1 MKDLIIFS
9 ALIIGVSL
17 PLMYILL
24 RMLFKQSLLVTFG
37 MIWLMVQAI
46 LLILTFGVGKLGSLT
61 DFLWAFPIG
70 ISFMVVG
77 YLYLYRKIRVVLK
90 TLNGKIL
97 ELSAGNLDTI
107 FDKELLGRKDEL
119 GEISNSIQLLV
130 KKLQEVI
137 EGVKINLSI
146 VSDASNQLSSSSQQL
161 AQGAS
166 EQAASVEEISS
177 TMEQLASNISQ
188 NTSNANQTRKI
199 AGQAGSEM
207 IEISGS
213 VSKSVEATRL
223 ISNKIKVITDI
234 AFQTNILALN
244 AAVEAA
250 RAGEYGKGF
259 AVVAAEVRKLAEY
272 SKDAAGEIILLTSNS
287 LELAEKSAIR
297 MKDLLPEVEKTTGYV
312 EEISAS
318 SHEQSSNVSQ
328 VNLAMQQLNN
338 ITQQNAAASEELA
351 TSAEE
356 LSVQALRLEDVI
368 SFFKLN
374 NQLSHSL
381 KNTPVSN
388 LYKKELTKKP
398 PVKPGT
404 FSVPKSNREQTS
416 VKKEVKSKQESSS
429 SGSTIKAKTNTTRTQ
444 TPQKTSNSGNKLNIE
459 PERFRINMDESDSGF
474 ERF

>member
-250 RAGEYGKGF
+250 RAGESGKGF
-259 AVVAAEVRKLAEY
+259 GVVASEVRKLAER
-272 SKDAAGEIILLTSNS
+272 SKIAADEIVGLATNS
-287 LELAEKSAIR
+287 LRMSEEANSLLEK
-297 MKDLLPEVEKTTGYV
+297 LLPDIEKTAELV
-312 EEISAS
+312 QEIRAS
-318 SHEQSSNVSQ
+318 GREQEIGITQ
-328 VNLAMQQLNN
+328 VNQSVMQLNT
-338 ITQQNAAASEELA
+338 ITQQNAASSEELA
-351 TSAEE
+351 SSAEE
-356 LSVQALRLEDVI
+356 LAAQAELLNESVA
-368 SFFKLN
+368 FFK
-374 NQLSHSL
+374 
-381 KNTPVSN
+381 V
-388 LYKKELTKKP
+388 
-398 PVKPGT
+398 
-404 FSVPKSNREQTS
+404 
-416 VKKEVKSKQESSS
+416 
-429 SGSTIKAKTNTTRTQ
+429 
-444 TPQKTSNSGNKLNIE
+444 NK
-459 PERFRINMDESDSGF
+459 
-474 ERF
+474 